1 VVSASMRGS
10 FSSLDALNPPVFSVK
25 SVQSGL
31 EISRW
36 RFQILSVLRVLVSH
50 SLARLYKDDRPSFQV
65 RFIQPQVLSYPYPR
79 ESLFED
85 RNRNFKVELSTHYQD
100 CKTTRFLRV
109 TTHFVSKR
117 LIKSSHND
125 GMS

>member
-1 VVSASMRGS
+1 VVFASMRGS
-10 FSSLDALNPPVFSVK
+10 FSSLDALNPPVSSVK

-50 SLARLYKDDRPSFQV
+50 LLARLYKEDRPSFQV
-65 RFIQPQVLSYPYPR
+65 RLIQPQVISYPYPR

-85 RNRNFKVELSTHYQD
+85 RNFKVELSTHSQG
-100 CKTTRFLRV
+100 CKTTRFL
-109 TTHFVSKR
+109 
-117 LIKSSHND
+117 SHD
-125 GMS
+125 TLS

>member
-1 VVSASMRGS
+1 VVFASMRGS
-10 FSSLDALNPPVFSVK
+10 FSSLDALNPPVSSVK

-85 RNRNFKVELSTHYQD
+85 RNFKVELSTHYQD